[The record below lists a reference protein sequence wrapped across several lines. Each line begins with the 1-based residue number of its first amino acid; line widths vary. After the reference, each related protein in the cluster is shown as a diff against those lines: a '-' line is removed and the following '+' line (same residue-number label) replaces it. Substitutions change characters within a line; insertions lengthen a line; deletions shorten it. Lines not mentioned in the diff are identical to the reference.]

1 MSLAEHL
8 SERIRQIG
16 PEPPLF
22 CPEHIITGRDFT
34 REEVFASVRCEAC
47 RRCYELNATWDRQR
61 RNLGVI
67 LFDFL
72 VGGEL
77 RLAMPAKRR
86 RPTRPT
92 LQRKES

>member
-16 PEPPLF
+16 PAPPLF
-22 CPEHIITGRDFT
+22 CPDHIITGRDFT
-34 REEVFASVRCEAC
+34 HEEAVSSARCGAC
-47 RRCYELNATWDRQR
+47 RRCYERNEAWDRQR

-72 VGGEL
+72 VDGEL
-77 RLAMPAKRR
+77 RLAMPVKRR
-86 RPTRPT
+86 RAR
-92 LQRKES
+92 